1 MRRLL
6 IATRNPGKMREIA
19 RILAGLPLK
28 LVSLDDLGIEAE
40 AEEPAATFRGNAVA
54 KSLFYSRLAG
64 TLTAAEDSGL
74 RVDALGGRPGV
85 LSARYGG
92 PGLDDA
98 GRLALVLRELREVEE
113 SRRGA
118 HFVCWIALSERGRL
132 LRTFRGTVEGRIL
145 PRPRGA
151 NGFGYD
157 PIFFVPAL
165 GRTTA
170 QLPPEEKNRISHRG
184 RAFRRLKDYLAGLYG
199 GGGAHS
205 VS

>member
-1 MRRLL
+1 MQRLL
-6 IATRNPGKMREIA
+6 IATRNPGKMREIG
-19 RILAGLPLK
+19 RILEGLPLR
-28 LVSLDDLGIEAE
+28 LVSLADLGIEAE
-40 AEEPAATFRGNAVA
+40 AEEPAATFRGNAMA
-54 KSLFYSRLAG
+54 KSLFYSRLSG

-98 GRLALVLRELREVEE
+98 GRLALVLRELRGVEE

-118 HFVCWIALSERGRL
+118 RFVCWIALSRRGRL

-145 PRPRGA
+145 RRPRGE

-157 PIFFVPAL
+157 PIFFVPEL
-165 GRTTA
+165 DRTTA
-170 QLPPEEKNRISHRG
+170 QLAPAEKNLISHRG

-199 GGGAHS
+199 GGKVRP